1 MGAQAVQAPAR
12 WPAEALLMG
21 LSSSQSRSE
30 RVFSI
35 WLITGLF
42 LYVTGFYL
50 SPTSKGQYL
59 TLYIGMILPALYFS
73 FWRFRD
79 YFLRPNNAQLWVFA
93 AVLLL
98 YLPSMWVSGDILD
111 TLRKNLK
118 HVIFVLSFA
127 IAIRHGYLH
136 YPSLM
141 ARLPC
146 LLFISSTV
154 ALACFFIALAKAG
167 ITPGG
172 NIGIGNLGEN
182 PNETGLALSVG
193 LICLLSLWQQHP
205 NKALLILAI
214 PLCIAIY
221 LAYSRAAFLGLA
233 VTLPFAIVFY
243 QGKFKLALIYLT
255 MCALGATLICTLMAL
270 GYLDADQ
277 LLSRRPTVWDA
288 FLSAN
293 PDFHWLWGAG
303 LDGSVSVFS
312 KTLGLKLEA
321 HSLFFALWLRGGLF
335 SLAVFIGL
343 VAASVRQQQA
353 GSSPSNVWLYILLF
367 GLVTQFFE
375 GIYPVRA
382 PNSFWLYTWLPL
394 LMLALR
400 VPPANNSPTSQP
412 DTER

>member
-1 MGAQAVQAPAR
+1 M
-12 WPAEALLMG
+12 
-21 LSSSQSRSE
+21 SSLETRTD
-30 RVFSI
+30 RFFSV
-35 WLITGLF
+35 WLITGLL

-59 TLYIGMILPALYFS
+59 ALHIGMILPALYFS
-73 FWRFRD
+73 FWHFPRH
-79 YFLRPNNAQLWVFA
+79 FLRPDKALLWILVTT
-93 AVLLL
+93 LLL
-98 YLPSMWVSGDILD
+98 YLPSMWVSGDIID

-127 IAIRHGYLH
+127 IAIRHGYLY

-141 ARLPC
+141 ALLPR
-146 LLFISSTV
+146 LLFISNIV
-154 ALACFFIALAKAG
+154 ALACFFIALAQTG

-172 NIGIGNLGEN
+172 NIGMGNLGEN

-193 LICLLSLWQQHP
+193 LICLLSLWQRHSRG
-205 NKALLILAI
+205 ALLMLSI

-233 VTLPFAIVFY
+233 VTLPFAIAFY
-243 QGKFKLALIYLT
+243 HERPKLALAYL
-255 MCALGATLICTLMAL
+255 MICALGATLICALMAW
-270 GYLDADQ
+270 GHLDADQ
-277 LLSRRPTVWDA
+277 LLSRRPTVWKA
-288 FLSAN
+288 FLHAN

-312 KTLGLKLEA
+312 HTLGLKLEA
-321 HSLFFALWLRGGLF
+321 HSLFFALWLRGGLL
-335 SLAVFIGL
+335 SVVVFIGL
-343 VAASVRQQQA
+343 VAASVRQSQP

-400 VPPANNSPTSQP
+400 VSSASNSHRPQP
-412 DTER
+412 STEQ